1 MHRASSPPQ
10 SIRRREL
17 AAVDGIQAVFNVTG
31 VVQAALPIARA
42 EFPFAAPV
50 AVTHDADA
58 VDAQDTFPS
67 PSTATHPLFL
77 IDWSTSSSSSTATD
91 EIDGVDENPWRAS
104 TTGVL
109 LCLVIVFTLAG
120 NSLVVVAV
128 ASTRRL
134 RSSVTNYFVVSLAVA
149 DLTVAVLVMPYAVV
163 YELYGRWTFGWVFCY
178 FWISCDVTCC
188 TASILHLCVVAV
200 DRYLAVTE
208 PLTYRS
214 RMSKRRALGAI
225 AAVWTCSSAISFV
238 PIYAGW
244 FVDDSATT
252 APTTVTSNSTSTAGT
267 DGDVGPIVA
276 RPHMPLYE
284 DGPMCGLFV
293 NRTYAVVSSTTSFYL
308 PLIVMLILYAKI
320 FRIARRQSA
329 EIRKLETAIGQQR
342 LHLQSASSSSVAGG
356 GVGGRWHQ
364 RRTRRVTGDTKA
376 VKTLGTLM
384 GLFIAS
390 WLPFF
395 VVYLIKPFC
404 SGHFT
409 VSPDVE
415 IAVTWLGYCNSFINP
430 VVYAFL
436 NRDFRS
442 AFRRVILCGRLP
454 PPMHDADGMIPTNAA
469 RRRTSGTTSASRRL
483 TPNGCGGLEAAGIT
497 TYRHRGEGCGG
508 DTSRPS
514 VVSIRL
520 KIVQI
525 QAQSKCCP
533 PSVMPHSCSAGGG
546 GGGSSDA
553 NGEPRAVAASDDAAA
568 TYVGVNKL

>member
-1 MHRASSPPQ
+1 MHRASPPPQ
-10 SIRRREL
+10 LIKHHEPA
-17 AAVDGIQAVFNVTG
+17 AAVDSIQAPFNVTG
-31 VVQAALPIARA
+31 VVQAALSAA
-42 EFPFAAPV
+42 GADFPYASPG
-50 AVTHDADA
+50 AVTHD
-58 VDAQDTFPS
+58 VDADDARDTFPS
-67 PSTATHPLFL
+67 PSTATHPLFS
-77 IDWSTSSSSSTATD
+77 IDWSTSSSESTATVNS
-91 EIDGVDENPWRAS
+91 VDENSWRAS

-163 YELYGRWTFGWVFCY
+163 YELYGRWTFGWIFCY

-238 PIYAGW
+238 PVYAGW
-244 FVDDSATT
+244 FVDDSATA
-252 APTTVTSNSTSTAGT
+252 APTTTTSDSTSTEEAVGDAGS
-267 DGDVGPIVA
+267 IVA

-329 EIRKLETAIGQQR
+329 EIRKLETAVGQQR
-342 LHLQSASSSSVAGG
+342 MHLQSSSSSVVGG
-356 GVGGRWHQ
+356 GRLQQ

-395 VVYLIKPFC
+395 VVYLVKPFG
-404 SGHFT
+404 SGRFT
-409 VSPDVE
+409 VPADVE

-454 PPMHDADGMIPTNAA
+454 PPTHDADGMIPTYAA
-469 RRRTSGTTSASRRL
+469 RRRTSGMSSASRRL
-483 TPNGCGGLEAAGIT
+483 TQNGCGGLEAAGAP
-497 TYRHRGEGCGG
+497 TYRYRDEGCGG

-525 QAQSKCCP
+525 PTQPKCSP
-533 PSVMPHSCSAGGG
+533 SSVMPHSCSGGG
-546 GGGSSDA
+546 GDA
-553 NGEPRAVAASDDAAA
+553 NGELRAMAGSDEAAI
-568 TYVGVNKL
+568 TYIGVNKP